1 MNEALLA
8 ICENGQASDLAA
20 FAVSENRRALL
31 LDMTPNT
38 PNTSR
43 YLTSDFKATTPGDF
57 YYAICTTAK
66 VKELKVCEYETF
78 KSEAHR
84 IIFER
89 IVLNVII
96 RDIRTGGEVGSIF
109 IYGSK
114 LPFSFM
120 QDNLKYGITSSPSSF
135 SMGLHVCPPNI
146 IFAC

>member
-66 VKELKVCEYETF
+66 VKELKVCEYLCFCTLSF
-78 KSEAHR
+78 KFDNIGLR
-84 IIFER
+84 F
-89 IVLNVII
+89 LY
-96 RDIRTGGEVGSIF
+96 DL
-109 IYGSK
+109 IYG
-114 LPFSFM
+114 LRAHEIAQRPH
-120 QDNLKYGITSSPSSF
+120 DITRRD
-135 SMGLHVCPPNI
+135 
-146 IFAC
+146 